1 MNPKNR
7 RAQRPVAMAVMAA
20 PLLLLLAAC
29 AAPPDAPGTLAPSTR
44 SAVAASTHYR
54 CDQGVGFDVVF
65 GNDAAVFTGASGRE
79 EQLLRDAGGV
89 TPLQT
94 VYSNSRLRAEFGLG
108 VDGRGALLHQTQPPA
123 LLRCTRQ

>member
-7 RAQRPVAMAVMAA
+7 LAYKPVAMAAMAG
-20 PLLLLLAAC
+20 PLLLLLVAC
-29 AAPPDAPGTLAPSTR
+29 AAPPGAPAPPARAAAS
-44 SAVAASTHYR
+44 ASTHYR
-54 CDQGVGFDVVF
+54 CDQGGGFDVVF

-89 TPLQT
+89 TPAQT

-108 VDGRGALLHQTQPPA
+108 ADGRGALLRQTQPPA